1 MSLMTEIGLEKT
13 APTADAVSGH
23 WTRRVLPPRALPY
36 ASLARWDRPIGWWLL
51 LWPCWWSAALAAI
64 AAEQPLPNIWHLALF
79 MIGAIAMRG
88 AGCTYNDIVDRDI
101 DANVART
108 KLRPIPSGAISVKN
122 ARIFMVAQALVG
134 LLVLVQ
140 FNLFAILVGLGS
152 LAVVAVYPFMKRIT
166 SWPQAVL
173 GLAFS
178 WGALMG
184 WAAAFG
190 ALAVPPLLLYAG
202 GIAWTIAYDTIY
214 AHQDREDDAVIGV
227 KSTARLFA
235 HNTKVWISAF
245 FAVALGLFTS
255 AGLVAGAGWV
265 FAAFMVV
272 PAGHAAWQVGRLKI
286 GDSGRCLMLFRSNTV
301 FGWLVMGAFV
311 AAALVNAWR

>member
-1 MSLMTEIGLEKT
+1 MSEMDRPA
-13 APTADAVSGH
+13 APTPADAVAGH
-23 WTRRVLPPRALPY
+23 WTLRVLPAGLRPY

-51 LWPCWWSAALAAI
+51 MWPCWWSAALAAI
-64 AAEQPLPNIWHLALF
+64 AAGHPLPNLWHLALF

-108 KLRPIPSGAISVKN
+108 KMRPIPSGAISVRN
-122 ARIFMVAQALVG
+122 AKIFMVAQSLVG
-134 LLVLVQ
+134 LIVLLQ
-140 FNLFAILVGLGS
+140 FNPFAILVGLCS
-152 LAVVAVYPFMKRIT
+152 LLVVAIYPFMKRIT

-184 WAAAFG
+184 WAGAFG
-190 ALAVPPLLLYAG
+190 SLAAPAFLLYVG

-214 AHQDREDDAVIGV
+214 AHQDREDDAIIGV

-235 HNTKVWISAF
+235 HNTKFWISVF
-245 FAVALGLFTS
+245 FAAALGLFLA
-255 AGLVAGAGWV
+255 AGLTAGAGWPFV
-265 FAAFMVV
+265 LFIAA
-272 PAGHAAWQVGRLKI
+272 PAGHAVWQVARLKI
-286 GDSGRCLMLFRSNTV
+286 GDSARCLALFRSNTQ
-301 FGWLVMGAFV
+301 FGWLMM
-311 AAALVNAWR
+311 AALVAVALLNAWQ